1 MIFMPTPKDLQT
13 MLDEIVRR
21 LNEHG
26 RRVRVLEERNRA
38 IESKLGSA
46 EDIILRNAENARLK
60 AEENSNALK
69 EMDARIMKVENDISK
84 IVRDMG
90 RTAKKNE
97 MLELEN
103 ILSLYNPLKSSFVTK
118 EDVERMMKEKVEKK
132 DSQKS

>member
-46 EDIILRNAENARLK
+46 EDMILRNAENARLK
-60 AEENSNALK
+60 TEEVLTALR
-69 EMDARIMKVENDISK
+69 EMDARVMKIENDVSK
-84 IVRDMG
+84 IARDMG
-90 RTAKKNE
+90 KTVKKNE
-97 MLELEN
+97 VLELEN
-103 ILSLYNPLKSSFVTK
+103 ILSLYNPMRSSFVTK
-118 EDVERMMKEKVEKK
+118 DDVERMMREKK
-132 DSQKS
+132 E